1 VHFNAA
7 YDALLSM
14 PMVSPI
20 RRGHRELQGHLS
32 LDPPN
37 QAPIQTPPLP
47 SFSEDILRYFH
58 PAPSSLQVRDPASI
72 GRLVCAFLEAV
83 WPAGGDETRC
93 SDVVIWATKHGGFWM
108 SIIRHVISCLIS
120 PKNAGVGFPGDLD
133 INWYFKLGVWR

>member
-1 VHFNAA
+1 MCISTPHMTPCSQCPWFPPSVGATGN
-7 YDALLSM
+7 Y
-14 PMVSPI
+14 
-20 RRGHRELQGHLS
+20 RGIWAQS
-32 LDPPN
+32 SN
-37 QAPIQTPPLP
+37 IQTPPLP
-47 SFSEDILRYFH
+47 SSSGAYSSVFPSRAFH
-58 PAPSSLQVRDPASI
+58 PPGAGSSIHWETDCAS
-72 GRLVCAFLEAV
+72 LEAV